1 MTVHTIEIKPPSW
14 EWIMDMNLELL
25 RVNGFQGEA
34 PRKAKEYI
42 KGVGTFIDIALEENL
57 LHVDDLEYIIEKMEA
72 RGITT
77 MQITRKKE
85 RKEA

>member
-14 EWIMDMNLELL
+14 EWTMGINLELL

-34 PRKAKEYI
+34 PRKAIEYI
-42 KGVGTFIDIALEENL
+42 RGLGIFIDIAMEEGL
-57 LHVDDLEYIIEKMEA
+57 LRVDDIELISKKMEA

-77 MQITRKKE
+77 MKIEK